1 RFPGSSHGLESGMRI
16 SWHFGFRRS
25 VLGSNVARR
34 RVPGK
39 LLVERLEDRCLLS
52 STVSG
57 YVFNDANDNG
67 ILDPGEKPIANI
79 PLELRNAAGT
89 VIASAVSDAHGY
101 YQFVTDNTISTAPMT
116 LQRAA
121 SVSLTPTDWT
131 KNLSVAQFDPAL
143 GTLTSIDIVNA
154 GTITSQIKVE

>member
-1 RFPGSSHGLESGMRI
+1 MPPCPSLALQACNADRFVKVFHHSNRYLPQSRAFAAASDISRFPGSSHGLESGMRI

-101 YQFVTDNTISTAPMT
+101 YQFVTDNTISTAP
-116 LQRAA
+116 
-121 SVSLTPTDWT
+121 
-131 KNLSVAQFDPAL
+131 
-143 GTLTSIDIVNA
+143 
-154 GTITSQIKVE
+154 